1 MINIAKRII
10 KQMIRDKRS
19 LAMVILVPVLLLF
32 LMSVL
37 LGENINT
44 PGAPAEVTIF
54 ESIGFVLLGILAFFM
69 IFILSGIS
77 FVRER
82 TSDTLERLMLT
93 PVKTLSVVGG
103 YVLGF
108 GVFAIIQSTLMILF
122 AKFVLGMTFAGNFL
136 LAMFI
141 MLLLAMSAVVTG
153 ILVSA
158 VSKNEFQVVQFIP
171 VIVVPQIFFTGI
183 IPVDSLPVPL
193 ILLSRIM
200 PVYYGSLGLRGVM
213 VYSYGISQ
221 LLPQIFILSG
231 IIVILFIANIMII
244 KKYRAV

>member
-1 MINIAKRII
+1 MINIAKRIA
-10 KQMIRDKRS
+10 KQLIRDKRS
-19 LAMVILVPVLLLF
+19 LAMIILVPILLLF
-32 LMSVL
+32 LLSVL
-37 LGENINT
+37 LGENMNMPDT
-44 PGAPAEVTIF
+44 PVEVTIF
-54 ESIGFVLLGILAFFM
+54 DSIGFVLLGILAFFM
-69 IFILSGIS
+69 IFLLSGIS

-108 GVFAIIQSTLMILF
+108 GVFAVIQSTLMILF
-122 AKFVLGMTFAGNFL
+122 AKFVLEMSFAGNFL

-171 VIVVPQIFFTGI
+171 VIIIPQIFFTGI
-183 IPVDSLPVPL
+183 IPIDSLPTPL
-193 ILLSRIM
+193 IYLSRIM
-200 PVYYGSLGLRGVM
+200 PVYHGSLGLQGVM

-221 LLPQIFILSG
+221 LLPQIFILCT
-231 IIVILFIANIMII
+231 IILILFIANIIII